1 MSTLLSATE
10 AIGMIPG
17 WRPEDVVIEELK
29 GGLTNR
35 TFMVVRGEDTF
46 VLRLNA
52 AHTAAFNLD
61 RISEIAVIRSASAVG
76 IAAETVFADPASGI
90 LLSRFLPGQVWTP
103 AEFDDPANIEAL
115 CKLLR
120 RVHALPL
127 SGIRFNAVAVARR
140 YAANLESRPGLHA
153 YALRCEDIIGS
164 ITGTSV
170 VCCCHNDVIAQ
181 NVIATPALK
190 LLDWEYACDN
200 DPLFDLASL
209 IGFHNLDSAVAGN
222 LLEAYSGGADP
233 ELRDRL
239 AEQVRLY
246 DAIQW
251 LWLANRQR
259 LNRNSDQAAR
269 LESLQQ
275 RIG

>member
-1 MSTLLSATE
+1 
-10 AIGMIPG
+10 MIPG
-17 WRPEDVVIEELK
+17 WSPEDVVIEELK

-35 TFMVVRGEDTF
+35 TFMVVRGEETF

-61 RISEIAVIRSASAVG
+61 RSSEIAIIRSASAAG

-103 AEFDDPANIEAL
+103 ADFDDPANIEAL
-115 CKLLR
+115 CELLR

-127 SGIRFNAVAVARR
+127 SGVRFNAVAIARG
-140 YAANLESRPGLHA
+140 YTANLESRPGLHA
-153 YALRCEDIIGS
+153 FALRCADIVSKIPPVRVS
-164 ITGTSV
+164 R
-170 VCCCHNDVIAQ
+170 CCHNDVVAQ
-181 NVIATPALK
+181 NIIATPALK

-209 IGFHNLDSAVAGN
+209 IGFHNLDSAAAAN
-222 LLEAYSGGADP
+222 LLEAYSGGADA

-239 AEQVRLY
+239 GEQIRLY

-251 LWLANRQR
+251 LWLANRQW
-259 LNRNSDQAAR
+259 LNRNSNQAAR